1 LVGTAPTG
9 SQAKFSTAGALSL
22 SLRALYALF
31 FTWVY
36 AFFFFLRVFLFTRWG
51 GLFLINKQTMTA
63 KDKEIKWKSREKW
76 WNIPDEEFV
85 QWLEWLDNVEDDFEP
100 SWIEYLK
107 TKNHE

>member
-1 LVGTAPTG
+1 
-9 SQAKFSTAGALSL
+9 
-22 SLRALYALF
+22 
-31 FTWVY
+31 
-36 AFFFFLRVFLFTRWG
+36 
-51 GLFLINKQTMTA
+51 MTA